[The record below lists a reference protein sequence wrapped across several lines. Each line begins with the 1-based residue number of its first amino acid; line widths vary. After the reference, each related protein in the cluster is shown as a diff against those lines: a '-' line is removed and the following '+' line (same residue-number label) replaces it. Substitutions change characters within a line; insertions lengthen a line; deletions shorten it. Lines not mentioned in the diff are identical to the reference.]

1 MLTRCLAAAAA
12 AVMLVPAALAAEPV
26 TLSVHSV
33 ESSGSGTL
41 TTGSLTG
48 LTLDLGEVT
57 LPSDGS
63 AVLIEVTG
71 LTANTNY
78 LAEIMVF
85 GSTSA
90 WNTVRAEVLDPLDDD
105 DFLDVSPYHAGVPS
119 GYSTSNTR
127 DGFSFAQSAGLER
140 SAEFTGGS
148 ATVLTDETTNG
159 ADALLFTGV
168 AGASIRRY
176 AGDPNRA
183 AFGLRDYDGGRS
195 FLIRLSAEDGMAAT
209 PEPASMLLIGTGLA
223 GIVAARRRR
232 RVATQG

>member
-90 WNTVRAEVLDPLDDD
+90 WNTLRAEVLDPLDDD

-140 SAEFTGGS
+140 SAEFMGGS
-148 ATVLTDETTNG
+148 ASVLTDETTNG

-168 AGASIRRY
+168 AGASDALRVT
-176 AGDPNRA
+176 
-183 AFGLRDYDGGRS
+183 FGLRDYDGGRS

-209 PEPASMLLIGTGLA
+209 PEPASMLLLGTGLA
-223 GIVAARRRR
+223 GIVAVRRRR
-232 RVATQG
+232 REAATTGTE

>member
-78 LAEIMVF
+78 LAEITVF

-90 WNTVRAEVLDPLDDD
+90 WNTLRAEVLDPLDDD

-168 AGASIRRY
+168 AGASDALRVT
-176 AGDPNRA
+176 
-183 AFGLRDYDGGRS
+183 FGLRDYDGGRS

-209 PEPASMLLIGTGLA
+209 PEPASMLLLGTGLA
-223 GIVAARRRR
+223 GIVAVRRRR
-232 RVATQG
+232 REAATTGTE

>member
-90 WNTVRAEVLDPLDDD
+90 WNTLRAEVLDPLDAD

-168 AGASIRRY
+168 AGASDALRVT
-176 AGDPNRA
+176 
-183 AFGLRDYDGGRS
+183 FGLRDYDGSRS

-209 PEPASMLLIGTGLA
+209 PEPASMLLLGTGLA
-223 GIVAARRRR
+223 GIVAVRRRR
-232 RVATQG
+232 RGVVEGG

>member
-90 WNTVRAEVLDPLDDD
+90 WNTLRAEVLDPLDAD

-168 AGASIRRY
+168 AGASDALRVT
-176 AGDPNRA
+176 
-183 AFGLRDYDGGRS
+183 FGLRDYDGSRS

-209 PEPASMLLIGTGLA
+209 PEPASMLLLGTGLA
-223 GIVAARRRR
+223 GIVAVRRRR
-232 RVATQG
+232 REAATTGTE

>member
-1 MLTRCLAAAAA
+1 VA
-12 AVMLVPAALAAEPV
+12 AVVLVPAVLAAEPV

-33 ESSGSGTL
+33 TGGGTADL
-41 TTGSLTG
+41 TTGALTG
-48 LTLDLGEVT
+48 SPLNLGEVT

-63 AVLIEVTG
+63 AVLIEVSG
-71 LTANTNY
+71 LTARQNY
-78 LAEIMVF
+78 LAEISVF

-90 WNTVRAEVLDPLDDD
+90 WNTLRAEVLDPLDDD
-105 DFLDVSPYHAGVPS
+105 DALDMAPYHSGVPA
-119 GYSTSNTR
+119 GYTTSNTR

-140 SAEFTGGS
+140 SAEWAGGS
-148 ATVLTDETTNG
+148 GTVMADETTNG

-168 AGASIRRY
+168 AGASGALRVT
-176 AGDPNRA
+176 
-183 AFGLRDYDGGRS
+183 FGLRDYDGGRS

-232 RVATQG
+232 RVTAVSGAE